1 MLDDDLDC
9 SSNNVITLQDLFILS
24 LSYYKLSLILI
35 HFSLSFLHLCVQTSH
50 NRERS
55 KSVSRLIESEN
66 HDYPVQRYKQ
76 SYVTSAIFMDCQA
89 RTERVKVLFK
99 DDRTQ
104 NFKQCTV
111 TSQIILL

>member
-1 MLDDDLDC
+1 MLNDELDC
-9 SSNNVITLQDLFILS
+9 SVNNIRFLFLS
-24 LSYYKLSLILI
+24 LSLI
-35 HFSLSFLHLCVQTSH
+35 HFPSHLLFLSLFLCDQTSR

-66 HDYPVQRYKQ
+66 HDCQVQRYKQ
-76 SYVTSAIFMDCQA
+76 SYVTPAIFMGCQA

-104 NFKQCTV
+104 DFKQRTF
-111 TSQIILL
+111 TSQIILLTKHVNGR